1 MRGCVLMVWG
11 TQDNPGT
18 ERSQPEGQ
26 GSPRTGRDPQY
37 RAWVGSGLEP
47 LPVREA
53 GDNGARRRGL
63 AQRTAAAGAAGA
75 LPGLASPAAAGAVGR
90 RQAARRPTAPA
101 GARPR
106 RQAGAARRCR
116 GPSKPRAVAVGLH
129 SSATGEAA
137 ATGAAGAAVA
147 AAAAAG
153 AWRPPASYTPAR
165 AAAGAAGAR
174 GAGRRRRGL
183 RSELTWLRDAAA
195 RSAPGPLWSP
205 SSCPRHPRAWRGPSP
220 RPQIRT
226 PEAGTQ
232 CGTLGCS
239 QPSRLIF
246 FLL

>member
-1 MRGCVLMVWG
+1 MVWG
-11 TQDNPGT
+11 TQDHPGR
-18 ERSQPEGQ
+18 ERRQPEGQ
-26 GSPRTGRDPQY
+26 GSPRTGGDPKY
-37 RAWVGSGLEP
+37 RAWVRSEPEP
-47 LPVREA
+47 LPVRGA

-75 LPGLASPAAAGAVGR
+75 RPGLASRAAAGAAGR
-90 RQAARRPTAPA
+90 RQAAPRPTAPA

-147 AAAAAG
+147 TAAAAG

-183 RSELTWLRDAAA
+183 RSELSWLRDAAA
-195 RSAPGPLWSP
+195 RSAPAPLRSP
-205 SSCPRHPRAWRGPSP
+205 SSCLCHPRAWRGPSP
-220 RPQIRT
+220 RPQSRT
-226 PEAGTQ
+226 PRRGHSAARWGAPNPAG
-232 CGTLGCS
+232 
-239 QPSRLIF
+239 
-246 FLL
+246 